1 MIKGT
6 IHKLVQDNIDSIMS
20 KTPYSLTQEQEK
32 LVKLICQE
40 VIMNISEDIR
50 KDSPDETITAKLE
63 KIQTTWKLL
72 NELLT

>member
-50 KDSPDETITAKLE
+50 KDSPDETVMAKLE
-63 KIQTTWKLL
+63 KIQTTWKLF
-72 NELLT
+72 NELLS